1 MTAVD
6 NVDDSP
12 ALVSLTLSFRPQATQ
27 IGPLRTLLADLCKPH
42 VADADGLSRLLLAA
56 HELLEN
62 IVKYSVGEV
71 AEFHLR
77 LEAKATGLLVRL
89 RTKNRAAPERMAD
102 ARWRLD
108 ALAAARDPIA
118 HYDELIRESAGRRDV
133 SGLGLARIPAESEMA
148 LFYAT
153 EQDWLILTAEG
164 KASERVSQ

>member
-1 MTAVD
+1 MT
-6 NVDDSP
+6 DSNDAP
-12 ALVSLTLSFRPQATQ
+12 ALVSLTLSFRPLATQ
-27 IGPLRTLLADLCKPH
+27 IGPLRSLLSDLCKPH
-42 VADADGLSRLLLAA
+42 VADPDGLSRLLLAA

-77 LEAKATGLLVRL
+77 LEAKASGLVVRM

-108 ALAAARDPIA
+108 ALAAANDPIA

-133 SGLGLARIPAESEMA
+133 SGLGLARIPAESEME
-148 LFYAT
+148 LYYAT

-164 KASERVSQ
+164 KASERVSR

>member
-1 MTAVD
+1 MTD
-6 NVDDSP
+6 IDDAQ
-12 ALVSLTLSFRPQATQ
+12 ALVSLTLSFRPLASQ
-27 IGPLRTLLADLCKPH
+27 IGPLRSLLSDLCKPH
-42 VADADGLSRLLLAA
+42 VADPDGLSRLLLAA

-77 LEAKATGLLVRL
+77 LEAKASGLVVRMS
-89 RTKNRAAPERMAD
+89 TKNRAAPERMAD

-108 ALAAARDPIA
+108 ALAAANDPIA

-133 SGLGLARIPAESEMA
+133 SGLGLARIPAESEME
-148 LFYAT
+148 LYYAT

-164 KASERVSQ
+164 KAAERVSR